1 LVKLLKILLLTLV
14 AIFATEQ
21 AIGQTNS
28 TDPQVVCIGYVG
40 AYQVDYLENS
50 GAGTLGSTYD
60 WTVITPGFLGTITT
74 NQGPLASENRIII
87 DWGTTPIGIYVVEI
101 IETTNGCVGAP
112 VLLNVEIVPNT
123 VGTDVQT
130 ACNSYTWI
138 DGITYNASTNTPT
151 FTIVGGSVLGC
162 DSIVTLNLTINNV
175 VTGTDVQTACNSY
188 TWIDGITYNAS
199 TNTPTFT
206 IVGGSSTGCD
216 SIVTLDLTIN
226 NIVTGTDVQTACN
239 NYTWID
245 GITYNASTNTPT
257 FTIVG
262 GSVSGCDSIV
272 TLNLTINN
280 VVTGTDVQTACNSYT
295 WIDGIT
301 YNTSTN
307 TPTFT
312 IVGGSVAGCDSI
324 VTLNLTINNVVT
336 GTDVQ
341 TACSNYTWIDG
352 ITYNAS
358 TNTPTFTIVGGS
370 VSGCDSIVTLDL
382 TINNVVTGTDV
393 QTACNAYTWIDG
405 ITYNASTNTPTFTIV
420 GGSVSGCDSI
430 VTLNLTINNVV
441 TGTDVQTACNSY
453 TWIDG
458 ITYNASTITPTFT
471 IVGGG
476 ASGCDSIVTL
486 VLTINNVVTG
496 TDVQTACNN
505 YTWIDGITYNAST
518 NTPTFT
524 IVGGSVSGCDSVVTL
539 DLTIN
544 NVVTGTDVQTACNNY
559 TWIDGITYN
568 ASTNTPTFT
577 IVGGSSTG
585 CDSIVT
591 LDLTINN
598 VVTGTD
604 VQTACNNYTWI
615 DGITYNSST
624 NTPTFTIVGGSVSG
638 CDSIVTLD
646 LTINN
651 VVTGIDVQ
659 TACNTYTWID
669 GITYNASIN
678 TPTFTIVGGGSTGCD
693 SIVTL
698 DLTIN
703 NVVTGTDVQTACN
716 AYTWIDGITYNASTN
731 TPTFTIVGGSV
742 SGCDSIVTLNLTI
755 NNVVTGTDVQTA
767 CNSYTWIDGITYN
780 ASTITPT
787 FTIVG
792 GGASGCD
799 SIVTLVLTINNVVT
813 GTDVQTACNNY
824 TWIDGITY
832 NASTNTPTFTIVGGS
847 AAGCDSI
854 VTLDLTIN
862 NVVTGTD
869 VQTACNLYTWI
880 DGITYNAS
888 TNTPTFTIVGGSST
902 GCDSIVTLDLTIN
915 NVVTGT
921 DIQTAC
927 NSYTWIDGITYNA
940 STNTPTFTIVGGSVS
955 GCDSIVTLNLTI
967 NNVVTGTDVQTACNS
982 YTWID
987 GITYNASTNTP
998 TFTIVGGSSA
1008 GCDSIVTL
1016 NLTINNIVTGTDVQ
1030 TACNNYTWIDG
1041 ITYNASTITPT
1052 FTIVGGGASGCDS
1065 IVTLVLTINN
1075 VVTGTDVQTAC
1086 NTYTWIDG
1094 ITYNASTNT
1103 PTFTIVGGSVSGCDS
1118 IVTLDLTIN
1127 NVVTGTDV
1135 QTACNT
1141 YTWIDGITYN
1151 ASTNTPTFTI
1161 AGGSSTGCDSIVT
1174 LDLTI
1179 NNVVTGTDVQ
1189 TACNNYT
1196 WIDGITYNSSTN
1208 TPTFTIVGGS
1218 VSGCDSIV
1226 TLDLTINN
1234 VVTGIDVQTACNT
1247 YTWIDGITYNAST
1260 NTPTFTIVGGSV
1272 NGCDS
1277 IVTLDLTI
1285 NNIVTGTDVQTACN
1299 NYTWIDGITYNA
1311 STNTPTFTIVGGSVA
1326 GCDSIVT
1333 LDLTI
1338 NNVVTGTDV
1347 QTACNNYTWIDGIT
1361 YNASTNTPTFTIVG
1375 GSAAGCDSIVT
1386 LDLTINNVVT
1396 GTDVQT
1402 ACNSYTWIDG
1412 ITYNASTNTPT
1423 FTIVGGGASGCD
1435 SIVTLV
1441 LTINNVVTSTD
1452 VQTACNTY
1460 IWIDGITYNASTN
1473 TPTFTIAGGSVAGC
1487 DSIVTLDLTINNFVT
1502 GTDVQTACNSYTWID
1517 GITYNTSTNT
1527 PTFTIVGGSAAGC
1540 DSIVTLDLT
1549 INNVVTGT
1557 DVQTAC
1563 NSYTWIDGITYNA
1576 STNTPTF
1583 TIVGGGASGCD
1594 SIVTLVLT
1602 INNVVTGTDVQ
1613 TACNTYTW
1621 IDGITYN
1628 TSTNTP
1634 TFTIVGGSVTGCDSI
1649 VTLDLTINNVVT
1661 GTDVQTACN
1670 SYTWIDGITYNTST
1684 NTPTFTILG
1693 GSVTGCDSIVTLD
1706 LTINNVVTGTDV
1718 QTACN
1723 SYTWIDGITYN
1734 ASTNT
1739 PTFTIVGGGST
1750 GCDSIVTLDLT
1761 INNFVAGTD
1770 VQTACNTYTWIDG
1783 ITYNAST
1790 NTPTFT
1796 IVGGSVN
1803 GCDSIVTLDLTI
1815 NNVVTGTDVQTACN
1829 SYTWID
1835 GITYNTSTNTPTFT
1849 ILGGSVTGCDSI
1861 VTLDL
1866 TINNVVTGTD
1876 VQTACNSYTWI
1887 DGITYNASTNTP
1899 TFTIVGG
1906 GSTGCDSIVTLDL
1919 TINNF
1924 VAGTDVQTAC
1934 NTYTWIDGI
1943 TYNASTN
1950 TPTFT
1955 IVGGSVNGCDSIVT
1969 LDLTINNV
1977 VTGTDVQTA
1986 CNSYTWIDGITYN
1999 ASTNTP
2005 TFTIAGGSVSGCD
2018 SIVTLN
2024 LTINNVVTGT
2034 DVQTACSNYTW
2045 IDGITYNASTNTPT
2059 FTIVGGSVSGCDS
2072 IVTLN
2077 LTINNVVT
2085 GTDVQTACN
2094 SYTWIDGIT
2103 YNASTNTPTFTI
2115 VGGSSAG
2122 CDSIVTLNLTIN
2134 NIVTG
2139 TDVQTAC
2146 NNYTW
2151 IDGITYNASTNTP
2164 TFTIVGGGSTG
2175 CDSIV
2180 TLDLTINNFVTGTDV
2195 QTACNTYTWI
2205 DGITYNASTNTPTF
2219 TIVGGSVAGCDS
2231 IVTLNL
2237 TINNV
2242 VTGTDVQTACNS
2254 YTWIDGITYNAS
2266 TNTPTFTIVGGSVN
2280 GCDSI
2285 VTLDLTINNVV
2296 TGTDIQ
2302 TACNSYTWIDGI
2314 TYNASTN
2321 TPTFTIVDGSSTG
2334 CDSIV
2339 TLDLTINNV
2348 VTGTDVQTAC
2358 NLYTWIDG
2366 ITYNAS
2372 TNTPTFTILGGSV
2385 NGCDSIVTLDLTI
2398 NNVVTGTD
2406 IQTACNSYTW
2416 IDGITYSATT
2426 NTPTFTIV
2434 GGSVSGCDS
2443 IVTLNLTINNVVTGT
2458 DVQTAC
2464 NSYTWIDGITYNAST
2479 NTPTFTIVGGGA
2491 SGCDS
2496 IVTLVLTIN
2505 NVFTGADVQTACN
2518 TYTWIDGI
2526 TYNASTNTPTFT
2538 ITGGS
2543 VAGCDSIVTL
2553 DLTINNFVTGTDV
2566 QTACNSYTWIDGIT
2580 YNASTN
2586 TPTFTIVGGGS
2597 TGCDSIVTLDLTIN
2611 NFVTGTDVQTAC
2623 NSYTWIDGITYNTST
2638 NTPTFTILG
2647 GSVTGCDSIVT
2658 LDLTINNVVTGTDVQ
2673 TACNSYTWIDG
2684 ITYNASTNTPTFTIV
2699 GGGSTGCDS
2708 IVTLDLTINNFVAGT
2723 DVQTACNTYTW
2734 IDGITY
2740 NASTNTPTFTIVGGS
2755 VNGCDSI
2762 VTLDLTINNFVTGT
2776 DIQTA
2781 CNSYTWID
2789 GITYNASTNTPTFTI
2804 VGGSSTGCD
2813 SIVILNLTIN
2823 NVVTGTDVQ
2832 TACNS
2837 YTWID
2842 GITYNASTN
2851 TPTFIIVGGGSS
2863 GCDSIV
2869 TLVLTINNVVTGAD
2883 VQTACNTY
2891 TWIDGITYNA
2901 STNTPTFT
2909 ITGGSV
2915 AGCDSIVTL
2924 DLTINN
2930 FVTGTDVETA
2940 CNSYTWIDGITYN
2953 ASTNTPTFTIV
2964 GGGSTGCDSIVTLDL
2979 TINNFVTGTDV
2990 QTACNTYTWI
3000 DGITYNASTNTPTF
3014 TIVGGGSTGCDSI
3027 VTLDLTINNFVTG
3040 TDVQTA
3046 CNSYT
3051 WIDGIT
3057 YNASTNTPTF
3067 TIVGGGSTG
3076 CDSIVTL
3083 DLTINNFVTGTDV
3096 QTACNSYTWID
3107 GITYNASTNT
3117 PTFTIVGGGASGCDS
3132 IVTLVLTINNVVTG
3146 TDVQT
3151 ACNSYTWID
3160 GITYNASTNTPTFTI
3175 VGGSVSGCDSI
3186 VTLDLTI
3193 NNVVTGTD
3201 VQTACNTYTWIDGIT
3216 YNASINTPTFTIVGG
3231 SVSGCDSIVTLN
3243 LTISNVVTGT
3253 DVQTACNTY
3262 TWIDGI
3268 TYNASTN
3275 TPTFTFVGGS
3285 VSGCDSIVTLNLTI
3299 NNVVTGTDVQT
3310 ACNTYTWIDGITY
3323 NASTNTPTFTIVG
3336 GGASGCDS
3344 IVTLVLTINN
3354 VVTGTDVQTAC
3365 NAYTWIDGITYNAST
3380 NTPTFTIVGGSAA
3393 GCDSIVTL
3401 DLTINNVVTGTDVQ
3415 TACNSYTWIDG
3426 ITYNASTNTPTFTIV
3441 GGGASG
3447 CDSIVTLV
3455 LTINN
3460 VVTGTDVQTACNTYT
3475 WIDGITY
3482 NTSTNT
3488 PTFTIVGGSVT
3499 GCDSIVTLDLT
3510 INNVVTGTDVQTACN
3525 SYTWI
3530 DGITYNA
3537 STNTPTF
3544 TIVGGGSTGCD
3555 SIVTLN
3561 LTISN
3566 VVTGTDVQ
3574 TACNTYTWIDGIT
3587 YNASTNTPTFTIVG
3601 GSVNGCDSIVTLDL
3615 TINNVVTGTD
3625 IQTACNS
3632 YTWIDGITYSATTNT
3647 PTFTIVGGSVSGCD
3661 SIVILNLTINNVVT
3675 GTDVQTA
3682 CNSYTWIDGI
3692 TYNASTN
3699 TPTFII
3705 VGGGS
3710 SGCDSI
3716 VTLVLT
3722 INNVV
3727 TGADVQTACNT
3738 YTWIDGITYN
3748 ASTNTPTFTITGGS
3762 VAGCDS
3768 IVTLDLTINNFVT
3781 GTDVETACNSYT
3793 WIDGITYNA
3802 STNTPTFTIVGGGST
3817 GCDSIVTLDLT
3828 INNFVT
3834 GTDVQT
3840 ACNTYTWIDGI
3851 TYNASTN
3858 TPTFTIVGGGASG
3871 CDSIVTLVLTINNVV
3886 TGTDV
3891 QTACNSY
3898 TWIDGITYNASINTP
3913 TFTIVGGSV
3922 AGCDSIV
3929 TLDLIINNFVT
3940 GTDVQTACNSY
3951 TWIDGITY
3959 NASTNTPTFTIAGG
3973 SVAGCDSIVTLDLTI
3988 NNFVTG
3994 TDVQT
3999 ACNTYTWIDGITY
4012 NASINTPTFTIVG
4025 GGSTGCDSIVT
4036 LDLTINNFV
4045 TGTDVQTACNTYTW
4059 IDGITYNA
4067 SINTPTF
4074 TIVGGGSTGCDSIV
4088 TLDLTINNF
4097 VTGTDVQTACNT
4109 YTWIDGIT
4117 YNASINT
4124 PTFTIVGGSVSGCDS
4139 IVTLDLT
4146 INNFVTGTDVQ
4157 TACNSYTWID
4167 GITYNASTNT
4177 PTFTIV
4183 GGGASGCDSIVTLVL
4198 TINNVVTGTDVQT
4211 ACNSYTWID
4220 GITYNASINTPTFT
4234 IVGGS
4239 VAGCDSIVTLDLII
4253 NNFVTGTDVQ
4263 TACNSYTWIDGITYN
4278 ASTNTPTFTI
4288 AGGSVAGCDSIVTL
4302 DLTIN
4307 NFVTGTDVQTA
4318 CNTYTWIDGITYNA
4332 STNTPTF
4339 TIVGGGSTGCDSIVT
4354 LNLTINNFVTG
4365 TDVQTACNTYT
4376 WIDGITYNASIN
4388 TPTFTIVGGS
4398 VSGCDSIVTL
4408 DLTINNFVTGT
4419 DVQTACNSYTWIDG
4433 IAYNASTNTPTFTIA
4448 GGSVAGC
4455 DSIVTLDLTINNFV
4469 TGTDVQTACNTY
4481 TWIDGITYNASINTP
4496 TFTIV
4501 GGSVSGC
4508 DSIVTLDL
4516 TINNFVTGTDVQTA
4530 CNTYTWIDGI
4540 TYNASTNTPTFTIV
4554 GGGSTGCDSIVTL
4567 DLTINNFVT
4576 GTDVQTACNTY
4587 TWIDGITYNASINT
4601 PTFTIVGGSVSG
4613 CDSIVTL
4620 DLTINNFVTGTDV
4633 QMACNS
4639 YTWIDGITYN
4649 ASTNTP
4655 TFTIVGGGSTGC
4667 DSIVTLDLTI
4677 NNYVTGTDVQ
4687 TACNTY
4693 TWIDGITYNA
4703 STNTPTFTIV
4713 GGSVS
4718 GCDSIVTLD
4727 LTINNF
4733 VTGTDVQ
4740 TACNSYTW
4748 IDGITYNASTNT
4760 PTFTIVG
4767 GSAAGC
4773 DSIVTLDLT
4782 INNFVTGIDVQ
4793 TAVATYTWIDGNTY
4807 NSSTNTPTFII
4818 IGGASN
4824 GCDSIVTLNLTI
4836 INSVTGI
4843 DIQTACDSFTWID
4856 GITYNTSTNT
4866 PTFTIVGGS
4875 AQGTD
4880 SIVTLNLTIINAVA
4894 SIDSQTACDSFVW
4907 IDGITYNTSTNL
4919 PTFIISAGA
4928 TNGCDSIINLNL
4940 TINNSSNTNVNT
4952 QICSGQLYI
4961 LPDGSS
4967 VGSAGIYTDTLIANS
4982 GCDSIIVTNLQLLPT
4997 FNVNLNAQICAGQ
5010 NYILPD
5016 GSSTAIAGTYNFTLP
5031 SSAGCDSV
5039 VQVNLGVLSL
5049 SFDTINAQVCN
5060 SQPYQLPN
5068 GTIVNSPGIYDVIFT
5083 NQIGCD
5089 SIITTVL
5096 TDGNNLVANV
5106 QIASSPSGPI
5116 CYGDPVTFTAGSIN
5130 GGTTPMYQWFV
5141 NGIAVPGQTLNEF
5154 ISFTLNDSDLVSV
5167 ELISNEPCVSNPI
5180 SISNIITQE
5189 VTIPLTT
5196 TISIITNQ
5204 QFPACS
5210 GRPITF
5216 TSFIVN
5222 GGANPSYQWFING
5235 VAVQGGTND
5244 TLIVDSLEN
5253 NDIVTLNAYSDLE
5266 CISNTVAYSNSII
5279 VTLIQSIAPTIN
5291 ITSNDTVIC
5300 EQQMVTFI
5308 AHINGAG
5315 SSAVQL
5321 YWYVNNALISVGPDT
5336 IFSYN
5341 SFANQDSV
5349 TCQLVST
5356 YICVNPPVI
5365 ASNPII
5371 ITVHDNPIVD
5381 MIYYQYNMN
5390 ICDTLQL
5397 ITSTNI
5403 VDPVFDWHANAS
5415 LSCNNCINPFTTTKL
5430 DTTWYF
5436 VTVLD
5441 PKNGCFTEDST
5452 IVYLN
5457 PEPEVFLP
5465 SAFSPNGDENNDMLF
5480 IRGNCIKEVT
5490 LKVYDRWGELV
5501 FVTESI
5507 ETGWDGTYKGKDA
5520 AAAVYVYIID
5530 YVLYND
5536 KIKHT
5541 QGNITLIR

>member
-2505 NVFTGADVQTACN
+2505 NV
-2518 TYTWIDGI
+2518 
-2526 TYNASTNTPTFT
+2526 
-2538 ITGGS
+2538 
-2543 VAGCDSIVTL
+2543 VT
-2553 DLTINNFVTGTDV
+2553 
-2566 QTACNSYTWIDGIT
+2566 S
-2580 YNASTN
+2580 
-2586 TPTFTIVGGGS
+2586 
-2597 TGCDSIVTLDLTIN
+2597 
-2611 NFVTGTDVQTAC
+2611 
-2623 NSYTWIDGITYNTST
+2623 
-2638 NTPTFTILG
+2638 
-2647 GSVTGCDSIVT
+2647 
-2658 LDLTINNVVTGTDVQ
+2658 
-2673 TACNSYTWIDG
+2673 
-2684 ITYNASTNTPTFTIV
+2684 
-2699 GGGSTGCDS
+2699 
-2708 IVTLDLTINNFVAGT
+2708 T
-2723 DVQTACNTYTW
+2723 DVQTACNTY
-2734 IDGITY
+2734 I
-2740 NASTNTPTFTIVGGS
+2740 
-2755 VNGCDSI
+2755 
-2762 VTLDLTINNFVTGT
+2762 
-2776 DIQTA
+2776 
-2781 CNSYTWID
+2781 
-2789 GITYNASTNTPTFTI
+2789 
-2804 VGGSSTGCD
+2804 
-2813 SIVILNLTIN
+2813 
-2823 NVVTGTDVQ
+2823 
-2832 TACNS
+2832 
-2837 YTWID
+2837 
-2842 GITYNASTN
+2842 
-2851 TPTFIIVGGGSS
+2851 
-2863 GCDSIV
+2863 
-2869 TLVLTINNVVTGAD
+2869 
-2883 VQTACNTY
+2883 
-2891 TWIDGITYNA
+2891 
-2901 STNTPTFT
+2901 
-2909 ITGGSV
+2909 
-2915 AGCDSIVTL
+2915 
-2924 DLTINN
+2924 
-2930 FVTGTDVETA
+2930 
-2940 CNSYTWIDGITYN
+2940 
-2953 ASTNTPTFTIV
+2953 
-2964 GGGSTGCDSIVTLDL
+2964 
-2979 TINNFVTGTDV
+2979 
-2990 QTACNTYTWI
+2990 
-3000 DGITYNASTNTPTF
+3000 
-3014 TIVGGGSTGCDSI
+3014 
-3027 VTLDLTINNFVTG
+3027 
-3040 TDVQTA
+3040 
-3046 CNSYT
+3046 
-3051 WIDGIT
+3051 
-3057 YNASTNTPTF
+3057 
-3067 TIVGGGSTG
+3067 
-3076 CDSIVTL
+3076 
-3083 DLTINNFVTGTDV
+3083 
-3096 QTACNSYTWID
+3096 
-3107 GITYNASTNT
+3107 
-3117 PTFTIVGGGASGCDS
+3117 
-3132 IVTLVLTINNVVTG
+3132 
-3146 TDVQT
+3146 
-3151 ACNSYTWID
+3151 
-3160 GITYNASTNTPTFTI
+3160 
-3175 VGGSVSGCDSI
+3175 
-3186 VTLDLTI
+3186 
-3193 NNVVTGTD
+3193 
-3201 VQTACNTYTWIDGIT
+3201 
-3216 YNASINTPTFTIVGG
+3216 
-3231 SVSGCDSIVTLN
+3231 
-3243 LTISNVVTGT
+3243 
-3253 DVQTACNTY
+3253 
-3262 TWIDGI
+3262 
-3268 TYNASTN
+3268 
-3275 TPTFTFVGGS
+3275 
-3285 VSGCDSIVTLNLTI
+3285 
-3299 NNVVTGTDVQT
+3299 
-3310 ACNTYTWIDGITY
+3310 
-3323 NASTNTPTFTIVG
+3323 
-3336 GGASGCDS
+3336 
-3344 IVTLVLTINN
+3344 
-3354 VVTGTDVQTAC
+3354 
-3365 NAYTWIDGITYNAST
+3365 
-3380 NTPTFTIVGGSAA
+3380 
-3393 GCDSIVTL
+3393 
-3401 DLTINNVVTGTDVQ
+3401 
-3415 TACNSYTWIDG
+3415 
-3426 ITYNASTNTPTFTIV
+3426 
-3441 GGGASG
+3441 
-3447 CDSIVTLV
+3447 
-3455 LTINN
+3455 
-3460 VVTGTDVQTACNTYT
+3460 
-3475 WIDGITY
+3475 
-3482 NTSTNT
+3482 
-3488 PTFTIVGGSVT
+3488 
-3499 GCDSIVTLDLT
+3499 
-3510 INNVVTGTDVQTACN
+3510 
-3525 SYTWI
+3525 
-3530 DGITYNA
+3530 
-3537 STNTPTF
+3537 
-3544 TIVGGGSTGCD
+3544 
-3555 SIVTLN
+3555 
-3561 LTISN
+3561 
-3566 VVTGTDVQ
+3566 
-3574 TACNTYTWIDGIT
+3574 
-3587 YNASTNTPTFTIVG
+3587 
-3601 GSVNGCDSIVTLDL
+3601 
-3615 TINNVVTGTD
+3615 
-3625 IQTACNS
+3625 
-3632 YTWIDGITYSATTNT
+3632 
-3647 PTFTIVGGSVSGCD
+3647 
-3661 SIVILNLTINNVVT
+3661 
-3675 GTDVQTA
+3675 
-3682 CNSYTWIDGI
+3682 
-3692 TYNASTN
+3692 
-3699 TPTFII
+3699 
-3705 VGGGS
+3705 
-3710 SGCDSI
+3710 
-3716 VTLVLT
+3716 
-3722 INNVV
+3722 
-3727 TGADVQTACNT
+3727 
-3738 YTWIDGITYN
+3738 
-3748 ASTNTPTFTITGGS
+3748 
-3762 VAGCDS
+3762 
-3768 IVTLDLTINNFVT
+3768 
-3781 GTDVETACNSYT
+3781 
-3793 WIDGITYNA
+3793 
-3802 STNTPTFTIVGGGST
+3802 
-3817 GCDSIVTLDLT
+3817 
-3828 INNFVT
+3828 
-3834 GTDVQT
+3834 
-3840 ACNTYTWIDGI
+3840 
-3851 TYNASTN
+3851 
-3858 TPTFTIVGGGASG
+3858 
-3871 CDSIVTLVLTINNVV
+3871 
-3886 TGTDV
+3886 
-3891 QTACNSY
+3891 
-3898 TWIDGITYNASINTP
+3898 
-3913 TFTIVGGSV
+3913 
-3922 AGCDSIV
+3922 
-3929 TLDLIINNFVT
+3929 
-3940 GTDVQTACNSY
+3940 
-3951 TWIDGITY
+3951 WIDGITY

-3999 ACNTYTWIDGITY
+3999 ACN
-4012 NASINTPTFTIVG
+4012 
-4025 GGSTGCDSIVT
+4025 
-4036 LDLTINNFV
+4036 
-4045 TGTDVQTACNTYTW
+4045 
-4059 IDGITYNA
+4059 
-4067 SINTPTF
+4067 
-4074 TIVGGGSTGCDSIV
+4074 
-4088 TLDLTINNF
+4088 
-4097 VTGTDVQTACNT
+4097 
-4109 YTWIDGIT
+4109 
-4117 YNASINT
+4117 
-4124 PTFTIVGGSVSGCDS
+4124 
-4139 IVTLDLT
+4139 
-4146 INNFVTGTDVQ
+4146 
-4157 TACNSYTWID
+4157 SY
-4167 GITYNASTNT
+4167 
-4177 PTFTIV
+4177 
-4183 GGGASGCDSIVTLVL
+4183 
-4198 TINNVVTGTDVQT
+4198 
-4211 ACNSYTWID
+4211 
-4220 GITYNASINTPTFT
+4220 
-4234 IVGGS
+4234 
-4239 VAGCDSIVTLDLII
+4239 
-4253 NNFVTGTDVQ
+4253 
-4263 TACNSYTWIDGITYN
+4263 
-4278 ASTNTPTFTI
+4278 
-4288 AGGSVAGCDSIVTL
+4288 
-4302 DLTIN
+4302 
-4307 NFVTGTDVQTA
+4307 
-4318 CNTYTWIDGITYNA
+4318 
-4332 STNTPTF
+4332 
-4339 TIVGGGSTGCDSIVT
+4339 
-4354 LNLTINNFVTG
+4354 
-4365 TDVQTACNTYT
+4365 
-4376 WIDGITYNASIN
+4376 
-4388 TPTFTIVGGS
+4388 
-4398 VSGCDSIVTL
+4398 
-4408 DLTINNFVTGT
+4408 
-4419 DVQTACNSYTWIDG
+4419 
-4433 IAYNASTNTPTFTIA
+4433 
-4448 GGSVAGC
+4448 
-4455 DSIVTLDLTINNFV
+4455 
-4469 TGTDVQTACNTY
+4469 
-4481 TWIDGITYNASINTP
+4481 
-4496 TFTIV
+4496 
-4501 GGSVSGC
+4501 
-4508 DSIVTLDL
+4508 
-4516 TINNFVTGTDVQTA
+4516 
-4530 CNTYTWIDGI
+4530 
-4540 TYNASTNTPTFTIV
+4540 
-4554 GGGSTGCDSIVTL
+4554 
-4567 DLTINNFVT
+4567 
-4576 GTDVQTACNTY
+4576 
-4587 TWIDGITYNASINT
+4587 
-4601 PTFTIVGGSVSG
+4601 
-4613 CDSIVTL
+4613 
-4620 DLTINNFVTGTDV
+4620 
-4633 QMACNS
+4633 
-4639 YTWIDGITYN
+4639 
-4649 ASTNTP
+4649 
-4655 TFTIVGGGSTGC
+4655 
-4667 DSIVTLDLTI
+4667 
-4677 NNYVTGTDVQ
+4677 
-4687 TACNTY
+4687 
-4693 TWIDGITYNA
+4693 
-4703 STNTPTFTIV
+4703 
-4713 GGSVS
+4713 
-4718 GCDSIVTLD
+4718 
-4727 LTINNF
+4727 
-4733 VTGTDVQ
+4733 
-4740 TACNSYTW
+4740 
-4748 IDGITYNASTNT
+4748 
-4760 PTFTIVG
+4760 
-4767 GSAAGC
+4767 
-4773 DSIVTLDLT
+4773 
-4782 INNFVTGIDVQ
+4782 
-4793 TAVATYTWIDGNTY
+4793 
-4807 NSSTNTPTFII
+4807 
-4818 IGGASN
+4818 
-4824 GCDSIVTLNLTI
+4824 
-4836 INSVTGI
+4836 
-4843 DIQTACDSFTWID
+4843 TWID

-4875 AQGTD
+4875 A
-4880 SIVTLNLTIINAVA
+4880 A
-4894 SIDSQTACDSFVW
+4894 
-4907 IDGITYNTSTNL
+4907 
-4919 PTFIISAGA
+4919 
-4928 TNGCDSIINLNL
+4928 GCDSI
-4940 TINNSSNTNVNT
+4940 VNFR
-4952 QICSGQLYI
+4952 
-4961 LPDGSS
+4961 
-4967 VGSAGIYTDTLIANS
+4967 
-4982 GCDSIIVTNLQLLPT
+4982 
-4997 FNVNLNAQICAGQ
+4997 FN
-5010 NYILPD
+5010 D
-5016 GSSTAIAGTYNFTLP
+5016 
-5031 SSAGCDSV
+5031 
-5039 VQVNLGVLSL
+5039 
-5049 SFDTINAQVCN
+5049 
-5060 SQPYQLPN
+5060 
-5068 GTIVNSPGIYDVIFT
+5068 
-5083 NQIGCD
+5083 
-5089 SIITTVL
+5089 
-5096 TDGNNLVANV
+5096 
-5106 QIASSPSGPI
+5106 
-5116 CYGDPVTFTAGSIN
+5116 
-5130 GGTTPMYQWFV
+5130 
-5141 NGIAVPGQTLNEF
+5141 
-5154 ISFTLNDSDLVSV
+5154 
-5167 ELISNEPCVSNPI
+5167 
-5180 SISNIITQE
+5180 
-5189 VTIPLTT
+5189 
-5196 TISIITNQ
+5196 
-5204 QFPACS
+5204 
-5210 GRPITF
+5210 
-5216 TSFIVN
+5216 
-5222 GGANPSYQWFING
+5222 
-5235 VAVQGGTND
+5235 
-5244 TLIVDSLEN
+5244 
-5253 NDIVTLNAYSDLE
+5253 
-5266 CISNTVAYSNSII
+5266 
-5279 VTLIQSIAPTIN
+5279 
-5291 ITSNDTVIC
+5291 
-5300 EQQMVTFI
+5300 
-5308 AHINGAG
+5308 
-5315 SSAVQL
+5315 
-5321 YWYVNNALISVGPDT
+5321 
-5336 IFSYN
+5336 
-5341 SFANQDSV
+5341 
-5349 TCQLVST
+5349 
-5356 YICVNPPVI
+5356 
-5365 ASNPII
+5365 
-5371 ITVHDNPIVD
+5371 
-5381 MIYYQYNMN
+5381 
-5390 ICDTLQL
+5390 
-5397 ITSTNI
+5397 
-5403 VDPVFDWHANAS
+5403 
-5415 LSCNNCINPFTTTKL
+5415 
-5430 DTTWYF
+5430 
-5436 VTVLD
+5436 
-5441 PKNGCFTEDST
+5441 
-5452 IVYLN
+5452 
-5457 PEPEVFLP
+5457 
-5465 SAFSPNGDENNDMLF
+5465 
-5480 IRGNCIKEVT
+5480 
-5490 LKVYDRWGELV
+5490 
-5501 FVTESI
+5501 
-5507 ETGWDGTYKGKDA
+5507 
-5520 AAAVYVYIID
+5520 
-5530 YVLYND
+5530 
-5536 KIKHT
+5536 
-5541 QGNITLIR
+5541 